1 MGIGRPEES
10 GVPDLNVIGQIDLH
24 RTLDPL
30 LIDAGEVVA
39 GPVDRPSS
47 DSKGFYGSKTKS
59 DYDLRLPPQEAF
71 RVRAIGLGRTFH
83 LDTDN
88 RCRSS

>member
-39 GPVDRPSS
+39 GPVVLHRIVK
-47 DSKGFYGSKTKS
+47 DSMVPRQRVIMISGSLFKKHS
-59 DYDLRLPPQEAF
+59 ESEL
-71 RVRAIGLGRTFH
+71 
-83 LDTDN
+83 
-88 RCRSS
+88 

>member
-1 MGIGRPEES
+1 MGIGRPEER

-39 GPVDRPSS
+39 GPVVFHRIVK
-47 DSKGFYGSKTKS
+47 DSMVPRQRVIMISGSLLKKHS
-59 DYDLRLPPQEAF
+59 ESEL
-71 RVRAIGLGRTFH
+71 
-83 LDTDN
+83 
-88 RCRSS
+88 